1 MTWPTCA
8 SLRST
13 AISVKQ
19 RISRPC
25 WESSRARTTASRL
38 RQQGSRRRACSE
50 ASFVLKSL
58 LCYGVAMNKRL
69 ETLLERIPTWPE
81 EAQEDAVMVLSDIE
95 EKIRILR
102 SLSPEDQAKLAA
114 LRADID
120 RAYEQGGSYTDE
132 EVEASIEAQ
141 LDEWEQNRKGA

>member
-1 MTWPTCA
+1 M
-8 SLRST
+8 
-13 AISVKQ
+13 
-19 RISRPC
+19 
-25 WESSRARTTASRL
+25 
-38 RQQGSRRRACSE
+38 
-50 ASFVLKSL
+50 VLPI
-58 LCYGVAMNKRL
+58 NKRL

>member
-1 MTWPTCA
+1 
-8 SLRST
+8 
-13 AISVKQ
+13 
-19 RISRPC
+19 
-25 WESSRARTTASRL
+25 
-38 RQQGSRRRACSE
+38 
-50 ASFVLKSL
+50 
-58 LCYGVAMNKRL
+58 MNKRL

-132 EVEASIEAQ
+132 EVEASIKET
-141 LDEWEQNRKGA
+141 LDDWEQKRKGT

>member
-1 MTWPTCA
+1 M
-8 SLRST
+8 
-13 AISVKQ
+13 
-19 RISRPC
+19 
-25 WESSRARTTASRL
+25 
-38 RQQGSRRRACSE
+38 
-50 ASFVLKSL
+50 VLP
-58 LCYGVAMNKRL
+58 MNKRL